1 VDSYDAFRALA
12 QDRFPLPSA
21 DDFGNGSF
29 GRWIVDANDLPA
41 YSHAPADTS
50 QDHWHLLGNDRVTAT
65 AHSIGYVQVYDWTRG
80 GKVVNRWEPARGHYG
95 GGFKYV
101 QIGETSFHT
110 FAEGLPPGAEL
121 SVVFGMGYSEKT
133 TRCAGLTIRERIE
146 VPPGDDPVLLSTTVI
161 ENGGGET
168 VNASVTEFW
177 GVNMH
182 QLFPAPI
189 LTHGLDRFWEWFR
202 RFLNR
207 RFTVEG
213 SWCAPDQVL
222 GVDYRPRHPRRAPAR
237 EKPAL
242 VDHYPKRTF
251 LAALDPLPKDFSAY
265 ATDGTLFFQGG
276 RHRPAGLAGTGD
288 GRLLA
293 GQHASRARAI
303 LAIRREVV
311 VPPHGQATLRY
322 LYGYA
327 DPEQIPGLAAKYRLL
342 QESKP
347 RAVLDLR
354 TPEAPWLSR
363 ELRWHSYYL
372 QAASIYQEYYG
383 THFVD
388 QGSAYAYLHGG
399 SGAPRDIALFT
410 LPLTYLRP
418 DLAKESLRFL
428 MRTQDHGSGALPY
441 IYLGHGKASG
451 AGIHGRS
458 SDLDLFLLWA
468 LAEYVGATFDTAFL
482 EEELPFYPLA
492 AGRSETVLG
501 HARAAFDHLTR
512 RVGVGKHGLLRCG
525 TGDWND
531 VLLSYSR
538 VPSLTKRRGES
549 SLNAGLAALA
559 LPALADAVEFRDAD
573 FAERLRRFAAGQAKA
588 LQKLWTEHW
597 VGRGYLGYG
606 DAMLGRDRIFL
617 DTQAFGVLAG
627 VWDDSQRQTI
637 FDSIQRLCSE
647 PQSVGARCLWPPMRG
662 PLLERGSDTNGG
674 TWAAVDAWTAWAW
687 SLVCPEAAWK
697 FYLSTTLAARAEA
710 YPEVWYGIWSGP
722 DAYNAHY
729 HARPGETY
737 NVNAT
742 PTTKFPVM
750 NTNRHSGPL
759 FDAIKLAGIGPRAG
773 ELVIDPRF
781 PFDTFSLELPLVG
794 VMYLP
799 GQCCGYYAPVV
810 SGHFRFAVRLPR
822 GLSRERI
829 RFSLNAAPARFSVD
843 EQGMLHFERAGC
855 AGERLVWEIGLKKQ
869 EADSDL

>member
-12 QDRFPLPSA
+12 HRHFPLPSA
-21 DDFGNGSF
+21 DDFGNGAF
-29 GRWIVDANDLPA
+29 GHWTADANDLPA

-50 QDHWHLLGNDRVTAT
+50 HDHWHLLGNDRLTAT
-65 AHSIGYVQVYDWTRG
+65 AHSTGYVQVYDWTRG
-80 GKVVNRWEPARGHYG
+80 GKVINRWEPERGQYG

-101 QIGETSFHT
+101 QVGETSFHT
-110 FAEGLPPGAEL
+110 LAEGLPPGAEL

-133 TRCAGLTIRERIE
+133 TRCAGLTIRERVE
-146 VPPGDDPVLLSTTVI
+146 APPGDDPVLLSTTVI
-161 ENGGGET
+161 ENGGDET
-168 VNASVTEFW
+168 VKASVTEFW

-189 LTHGLDRFWEWFR
+189 MTHGLDRFWERFR
-202 RFLNR
+202 RFQNR
-207 RFTVEG
+207 RFAVEG
-213 SWCAPDQVL
+213 RWRAPEQVL
-222 GVDYRPRHPRRAPAR
+222 GVDYRLRHPRRAPAR
-237 EKPAL
+237 EKPAF
-242 VDHYPKRTF
+242 VDYYPKRTF
-251 LAALDPLPKDFSAY
+251 LAALDPLPKGFSGY
-265 ATDGTLFFQGG
+265 TT
-276 RHRPAGLAGTGD
+276 D
-288 GRLLA
+288 GRLLT
-293 GQHASRARAI
+293 GQRNSRAQAI
-303 LAIRREVV
+303 LAISREVV
-311 VPPHGQATLRY
+311 IPAHGQTTLRY

-327 DPEQIPGLAAKYRLL
+327 DPEQIPGLAAKYRLP
-342 QESKP
+342 QETKP

-383 THFVD
+383 AHFVD

-418 DLAKESLRFL
+418 NLAKEGLRFL
-428 MRTQDHGSGALPY
+428 MRTQDHGTGGLPY
-441 IYLGHGKASG
+441 IYLGHGKVSG

-492 AGRSETVLG
+492 VGRSGTVLA
-501 HARAAFDHLTR
+501 HARAAFEHLTG
-512 RVGVGKHGLLRCG
+512 RVGLGKHGLLRCG

-559 LPALADAVEFRDAD
+559 LPALADVVESRDAD

-588 LQKLWTEHW
+588 LQELWTGRW

-627 VWDDSQRQTI
+627 VWSDPQRQTI
-637 FDSIQRLCSE
+637 FDSIQRLCSG

-687 SLVCPEAAWK
+687 SSVDPEAAWK

-729 HARPGETY
+729 HSQPGETY

-742 PTTKFPVM
+742 PMTKFPVM

-759 FDAIKLAGIGPRAG
+759 FDAIKLAGIGPRGG

-781 PFDTFSLELPLVG
+781 PFDAFSLELPLVG
-794 VMYLP
+794 VTYLP
-799 GQCCGYYAPVV
+799 GQCHGYYTPMV
-810 SGHFRFAVRLPR
+810 SGQFRIAVRLPK
-822 GLSRERI
+822 GLSGENTVL
-829 RFSLNAAPARFSVD
+829 SLNAAPATFAVD
-843 EQGMLHFERAGC
+843 KQGLAHFGCRAGV
-855 AGERLVWEIGLKKQ
+855 GERLVWALT
-869 EADSDL
+869 ANH